1 MCVTNPD
8 ETQFK
13 SPINVEG
20 SLVETINLQPSA
32 SRRASSTRS
41 HDSAAAASRDVSA
54 EIQEALT
61 NVSNLAREIQGTLT
75 SRLELPDND
84 IRPFRRMKLC
94 LDFRRMADSPGYL
107 DATAKGALL
116 FLYNWLCSR
125 LMAPAAA
132 AGLAAAA
139 PAPAPA
145 AAPAPQAMDR
155 SEDMPAFEEVWKQ
168 CELLASR
175 LREAYSVLPYSRTWK
190 GASGTVISVEVFTKR
205 QFYKDCPD
213 FLYLYQQSAN
223 RAQTLD
229 S

>member
-1 MCVTNPD
+1 
-8 ETQFK
+8 
-13 SPINVEG
+13 
-20 SLVETINLQPSA
+20 
-32 SRRASSTRS
+32 
-41 HDSAAAASRDVSA
+41 
-54 EIQEALT
+54 
-61 NVSNLAREIQGTLT
+61 
-75 SRLELPDND
+75 
-84 IRPFRRMKLC
+84 
-94 LDFRRMADSPGYL
+94 MADSPGYL

-175 LREAYSVLPYSRTWK
+175 LREALSL
-190 GASGTVISVEVFTKR
+190 IHI
-205 QFYKDCPD
+205 
-213 FLYLYQQSAN
+213 
-223 RAQTLD
+223 
-229 S
+229 